1 MKKSL
6 IIASIFAAAAFTA
19 SIFVS
24 AGEEEKVPL
33 TDSEV
38 SVEQPVAFE
47 SEATSET
54 LTTIDTVDASFESM
68 DANQDGVISLEEAE
82 INEMLISAFAE
93 LDQDQ
98 TNDLS
103 KEEFTEFAALS
114 K

>member
-6 IIASIFAAAAFTA
+6 IIASIFAAAAFAA

-24 AGEEEKVPL
+24 AEEEKVPL

-47 SEATSET
+47 SEAASET

-82 INEMLISAFAE
+82 TNEMLISAFAE

-98 TNDLS
+98 TKDLS
-103 KEEFTEFAALS
+103 KAEFTEFAALS